1 MSTAATL
8 STFAEASA
16 SAKASADKPADTPV
30 RKRVL
35 IVQRSLSPPGGGNA
49 VAAWMVHA
57 LAGDHEVATLT
68 ASEWSAADTNAFYG
82 TSIPES
88 VTKHVVP
95 APWRWLS
102 GLPEDRLTRLRMCSV
117 LRSAR
122 ALTARY
128 DLLVTADNYAA
139 FARPGI
145 QYVHFPADLQPQP
158 AGMKAIGNAYF
169 AVCDRVLGASW
180 AHARDNLTLANSRW
194 TADGLERL
202 GELSKPIVLYPP
214 VLDPGE
220 GQPWSERDNTFLCIG
235 RFHGSKRVE
244 LAMDIVGRARAAAM
258 RDARLIVV
266 GSAVDHEYTDRIV
279 RTAANHGE
287 WIDFYEDLSRDEL
300 NGLMGQSRFGI
311 QAMEHEHFGM
321 ATAEMTRAGMLVFAH
336 DSGGSPEVLNNER
349 ALLWSS
355 EGEAVRKIVNVHDV
369 ETLRARLK
377 AHAKEFSTESFVER
391 FREIAAGFK

>member
-1 MSTAATL
+1 M
-8 STFAEASA
+8 
-16 SAKASADKPADTPV
+16 
-30 RKRVL
+30 RIL

-57 LAGDHEVATLT
+57 LAGDHDVATLT
-68 ASEWSAADTNAFYG
+68 ASEWSAAETNAFYG
-82 TSIPES
+82 TAIPEGI
-88 VTKHVVP
+88 TKHVVP

-102 GLPEDRLTRLRMCSV
+102 GLPEDRLARLRMCSV

-122 ALTARY
+122 AVAAQY

-139 FARPGI
+139 FAKPGI
-145 QYVHFPADLQPQP
+145 QYVHFPADLQPRP
-158 AGMKAIGNAYF
+158 ARMNTIVNTYF
-169 AVCDRVLGASW
+169 AACDRLLGAPW
-180 AHARDNLTLANSRW
+180 TDAARNLTLANSRW

-202 GELSKPIVLYPP
+202 GELTQPIVLYPP

-287 WIDFYEDLSRDEL
+287 WIDFYEDLSRDDL
-300 NGLMGQSRFGI
+300 NGLMGQSRYGI
-311 QAMEHEHFGM
+311 QAMENEHFGM

-336 DSGGSPEVLNNER
+336 DSGGSPEVLNNES

-369 ETLRARLK
+369 EPLRARLK
-377 AHAKEFSTESFVER
+377 AHATAFSTESFV
-391 FREIAAGFK
+391 AGFQEIVARTLRDGVPK